1 MDKLNLSD
9 MAQICAVQNAILPI
23 INECIIMASRI
34 KADIFYLSNGWFMVT
49 RNDQEVYY
57 DRFSELYSD
66 LSTGM
71 LNDYLMSVV

>member
-49 RNDQEVYY
+49 RDAQEVYY

-66 LSTGM
+66 LYTGM